1 MQLSCRSALCMDRY
15 VPTSANLRYPCLV
28 FRVVCNNSDA
38 LFQEN
43 DFFQQRERKKK
54 GNNIISK
61 LATSY
66 TTTVNN
72 EEKRPDLFPI
82 NFCVLLEAT

>member
-1 MQLSCRSALCMDRY
+1 MDKY

-43 DFFQQRERKKK
+43 DFFQQREKRK
-54 GNNIISK
+54 GNNILSK

-82 NFCVLLEAT
+82 NFCFLLEAT